1 MESTGVQRAKA
12 KPENAPLTAPDR
24 PGSDATTASVSA
36 LRARKPAG
44 YGLPCSKCRMYYPA
58 DMDCCPVCNSAE
70 RVSPKAINAAEAPTA
85 PALQPNQAAP
95 LVDDRDRLLKELKS
109 QIFQAHTQINAAA
122 TFRCCMDQNHDGNS
136 EPAAVCH
143 NCYGEVRQ
151 QADRMEAALHI
162 DLKEAA
168 QIVYQAVWSDSSDP
182 SKTYQNAAAALLS
195 ELRERAGIGLLLGS
209 NQSLAH

>member
-1 MESTGVQRAKA
+1 MDTTGTQRAKA
-12 KPENAPLTAPDR
+12 RPEASLSVTQH
-24 PGSDATTASVSA
+24 SDSAAVSA

-44 YGLPCSKCRMYYPA
+44 YGLPCSKCRMYYPS

-70 RVSPKAINAAEAPTA
+70 RVSPTDGTLSVTTTAVAA
-85 PALQPNQAAP
+85 PAKSPTPQG
-95 LVDDRDRLLKELKS
+95 DDRDRLIKELRS

-122 TFRCCMDQNHDGNS
+122 TFRCCMDQNHEENS

-143 NCYGEVRQ
+143 NCYGDLRQ
-151 QADRMEAALHI
+151 QADRLEAALHI

-182 SKTYQNAAAALLS
+182 SKTYQNAAEALLG
-195 ELRERAGIGLLLGS
+195 ELRRRAGVDLPLGS
-209 NQSLAH
+209 NRSLAN

>member
-1 MESTGVQRAKA
+1 MEASGVQRAKA
-12 KPENAPLTAPDR
+12 KPENSSHPT
-24 PGSDATTASVSA
+24 DAAT

-44 YGLPCSKCRMYYPA
+44 YGLPCSKCRMYYPS
-58 DMDCCPVCNSAE
+58 DMDCCPVCSSPE
-70 RVSPKAINAAEAPTA
+70 RVSPTAENAAVAQPA
-85 PALQPNQAAP
+85 PAAQPKQAAP
-95 LVDDRDRLLKELKS
+95 QVDDRDRLLKELRS

-122 TFRCCMDQNHDGNS
+122 TFRCCMDQNHEGSS

-143 NCYGEVRQ
+143 NCYGELRQ
-151 QADRMEAALHI
+151 QLDRLEASLHI

-195 ELRERAGIGLLLGS
+195 EIRKRAGIGLLLGS
-209 NQSLAH
+209 NQPLAH